1 MYRMWTTLL
10 RKSAFEVS
18 RLYDKFFALAEGG
31 VQAVRRL
38 RREIL
43 TFHFPPEI
51 AKKKKPSLQPAFE
64 VLENRVVPDA
74 ATITSAILRTDDPRN
89 LGLVPIGETSVD
101 ANVGAVRISQPLD
114 FDLSPGTGMGRSP
127 ALVYNS
133 ATVAVRPIVQVTVTP
148 DAHRTTTE
156 IDLQLSWAGTQIG
169 SATYSGSFG
178 STPVLAVE
186 STNPMTQT
194 DHNNWSVTATV
205 KYASGDPDTP
215 SASGTGSFVVQDSS
229 VSGQVDPY
237 GAGWGIRGVD
247 RIFSVTGGLLWAY
260 GTGESDFFASSGGGY
275 TSPTGNFGTLT
286 GNSSI
291 GYTYI
296 ANGQGQEQFAPN
308 GLMTSVACTCN
319 FTATYGYDGTPRLT
333 SVTARDASTT
343 TLDYDGNTGLLRAIT
358 EPGGRKLSIGCAG
371 NATNGGCLTNIVDA
385 AGYTRTMGYDSAFR
399 LTSDTWAPY
408 GTTLTYSPTTGTLNN
423 VNLGS
428 GAATLTYA
436 VAPAALQGLQGAVST
451 ATFSQGTVTDALT
464 RATTYDFDSQGRMLG
479 QHNPVGDSR
488 LWQFDPNALL
498 TASVD
503 GNGNTS
509 TYGYDSFGQL
519 TSEVI
524 PNGPSFTYSRDH
536 STDVAFY
543 DRVTL
548 AVENGVTTSSVYDSQ
563 GQLSFTVDAD
573 THTTTYAWSNHRMTQ
588 QIDPGPLSGV
598 TSYTYDSNFRL
609 TSVVNPVGN
618 TTTTTYD
625 GNGNISQVA
634 VVGGIHTTTYNY
646 DSNNQ
651 LTAQTNA
658 AGDSATYTY
667 SAAGFETTSV
677 VGGITNT
684 QGFDARGLRTFS
696 TDGNGGTTQYKY
708 DTAGEMTA
716 TIDPNAKTWQQSFD
730 ADGRVTQTIDPTKGG
745 MVTTTFKYDNND
757 NVIETT
763 NTNGVD
769 KFSTLQ
775 SYDAANHLTKTV
787 DPDTHTTLESYDS
800 YGRLTLTTDGAG
812 STTSR
817 QIKTSNG
824 LLTAT
829 VDGVGTTTQYN
840 FDTQNRVTQTV
851 VDPTGLNLN
860 TYQYYD
866 KAGHITATVNANT
879 HTTTMVFDT
888 AGNVT
893 ATVDTVG
900 SANLTVLTSYDGD
913 NRVTQTVV
921 DYGASPHLNLTTKQ
935 SYDDAGRVT
944 TAVDANSKTSTMA
957 YDGDSNL
964 IFTKNGAGN
973 TTQNQYDPDNNL
985 TKTIDADN
993 FPWQYTYDA
1002 AGRNIQT
1009 IDPDPNP
1016 HTSTQKY
1023 DHAGRL
1029 TATTDFGGRQTTYTL
1044 DLAGLATKIVD
1055 PNGYTQTLSYDGD
1068 NRVTQTVDGDS
1079 HATSTAYD
1087 GAGRVTL
1094 VTDGN
1099 THTHQTQYD
1108 KAGRMTA
1115 TVDGGNHT
1123 TQMLYDPDGNKTA
1136 VVDPNTHTTQY
1147 AFDQLDRLIKVIDS
1161 DTNTTTYSL
1170 DAAGRA
1176 TNVISPAPTPF
1187 TTTQGF
1193 DGNGHITQLTTQ
1205 DGGIV
1210 NYTYDDAGR
1219 MLTNGNGTFT
1229 YDGRGH
1235 ILTAT
1240 SPLGTGTASYAF
1252 SYDPA
1257 GRLTNVTE
1265 PFTLT
1270 LSYSYDNAGNQTQ
1283 VIDSLGGTTSSTY
1296 DSDNFLT
1303 QRTYQGQTQTF
1314 RFDFANNKEGWNT
1327 TLTRYNDLGG
1337 NTLVAKSV
1345 YGYDSVG
1352 QVTSVLSTDKN
1363 GATINQFVY
1372 SLDSGDRLTS
1382 ETDTQNGATTT
1393 TSYSYDSAGQ
1403 LLPASTLSYTY
1414 DPNGNRTGG
1423 SSAYTV
1429 TTGNQ
1434 MTADLSWTYSYDN
1447 EGNLKEK
1454 DTKRVGSSE
1463 KWMYTYNASNELTE
1477 VNHYNTQGI
1486 HDLTVDYKYD
1496 AFGEQIEEDVNGTA
1510 FAEFGIDGW
1519 NSNMANPTG
1528 NENINVWARLDQNN
1542 HLITR
1547 YVWGDRVDQQLAR
1560 IDLTPATPY
1569 WTLQDRLGSIRDV
1582 IDYNGAVKDD
1592 IQYDAFG
1599 NINLAS
1605 ETNSGFRGWYA
1616 YSGREYDTEINL
1628 QYNHARWYDS
1638 FSGRWISQD
1647 PLGFDAGDSNLYRYV
1662 NNGPTG
1668 AIDPSGLAPDS
1679 MLRYALEVSNNTPYG
1694 SVGLGKEYADIASK
1708 EAQKRFTQAELS
1720 GGKGDAWRHCYWSA
1734 LMANDPRLRNGT
1746 HYVGPNL
1753 LSTGVKTETFP
1764 AYEIGRLYEDMDT
1777 KQSQMDRAMDMHN
1790 NNVGLQIGTK
1800 LGPNASRD
1808 DLMKACDKM
1817 LQRKQLIWIEPELRE
1832 MTPAEKLEDAKRP
1845 VPLQNK
1851 RGLVETGKQQLNGYA
1866 IYNVRDG
1873 YRDEKNRIGD
1883 VYLRTIWYR
1892 TIVTRRDGKE
1902 PKREENC
1909 GQGNWPNDYQVPS
1922 WVWE

>member
-1 MYRMWTTLL
+1 
-10 RKSAFEVS
+10 
-18 RLYDKFFALAEGG
+18 
-31 VQAVRRL
+31 
-38 RREIL
+38 
-43 TFHFPPEI
+43 
-51 AKKKKPSLQPAFE
+51 
-64 VLENRVVPDA
+64 
-74 ATITSAILRTDDPRN
+74 
-89 LGLVPIGETSVD
+89 
-101 ANVGAVRISQPLD
+101 
-114 FDLSPGTGMGRSP
+114 
-127 ALVYNS
+127 
-133 ATVAVRPIVQVTVTP
+133 
-148 DAHRTTTE
+148 
-156 IDLQLSWAGTQIG
+156 
-169 SATYSGSFG
+169 
-178 STPVLAVE
+178 
-186 STNPMTQT
+186 MTQT
-194 DHNNWSVTATV
+194 DHNNWSVMATV

-215 SASGTGSFVVQDSS
+215 SASGTGSVVVQDSS
-229 VSGQVDPY
+229 VSADPY
-237 GAGWGIRGVD
+237 GAGWGISGVD
-247 RIFSVTGGLLWAY
+247 RLFSVTGGMLWAY
-260 GTGESDFFASSGGGY
+260 GTGEAEFFTRTGPGTYS
-275 TSPTGNFGTLT
+275 SPTGNFGTLT
-286 GNSSI
+286 GDTN

-296 ANGQGQEQFAPN
+296 ANGQVREQFSGN
-308 GLMTSVACTCN
+308 GLMTSVVCPCN
-319 FTATYGYDGTPRLT
+319 FTASYGYDGASRLT
-333 SVTARDASTT
+333 SVIARDGSTT
-343 TLDYDGNTGLLRAIT
+343 TIAYGNDAYPFLQSIY
-358 EPGGRKLSIGCAG
+358 EPGGRTLTFSGSVVSGGAG
-371 NATNGGCLTNIVDA
+371 SLAQITDA
-385 AGYTRTMGYDSAFR
+385 AGYTRSMAYDTAYR

-408 GTTLTYSPTTGTLNN
+408 GTSLTYSPTRGTLNN

-436 VAPAALQGLQGAVST
+436 VAPAALQGLQGAVT
-451 ATFSQGTVTDALT
+451 TDTFSQGTITDALT

-479 QHNPVGDSR
+479 QHNPLGDSR
-488 LWQFDPNALL
+488 LWQYAANALL

-503 GNGNTS
+503 GNGNTTS
-509 TYGYDSFGQL
+509 FGYDSNGQI
-519 TSEVI
+519 TSQAV
-524 PNGPSFTYSRDH
+524 PSGPSFTYSRDH

-563 GQLSFTVDAD
+563 GQLSFTVNAD

-609 TSVVNPVGN
+609 IQVVDPDGN
-618 TTTTTYD
+618 ATTTTYD

-634 VVGGIHTTTYNY
+634 VGGIHTTTYSY

-684 QGFDARGLRTFS
+684 QAFDGRGLRTLS
-696 TDGNGGTTQYKY
+696 TDGKGQTTQYQY
-708 DTAGEMTA
+708 DHAGQMTA

-730 ADGRVTQTIDPTKGG
+730 LDGRVVQTIDPTKGG
-745 MVTTTFKYDNND
+745 MVTTTFEYDNND
-757 NVIETT
+757 NVTQSFDSDGVNIFVT
-763 NTNGVD
+763 NQ
-769 KFSTLQ
+769 F
-775 SYDAANHLTKTV
+775 YDPANHLTKTV
-787 DPDTHTTLESYDS
+787 DPDSHATLESYDS

-866 KAGHITATVNANT
+866 KAGHITATVNANG

-900 SANLTVLTSYDGD
+900 GVNLTVLTSYDGD

-935 SYDDAGRVT
+935 YYDDAGRVT
-944 TAVDANSKTSTMA
+944 KSVDASSNTSTMA
-957 YDGDSNL
+957 YDGDSNVTW
-964 IFTKNGAGN
+964 TKNGAGN

-993 FPWQYTYDA
+993 FTWQYAYDF
-1002 AGRNIQT
+1002 AGRSIQT
-1009 IDPDPNP
+1009 TDPNT
-1016 HTSTQKY
+1016 HNSTNSY

-1029 TATTDFGGRQTTYTL
+1029 TATTDFGGRHTTYSL
-1044 DLAGLATKIVD
+1044 DFAGLTTKITD
-1055 PNGYTQTLSYDGD
+1055 PNGYAQTLSYDGD

-1079 HATSTAYD
+1079 HTTSTAYD
-1087 GAGRVTL
+1087 GNGRVTL
-1094 VTDGN
+1094 ITDGN
-1099 THTHQTQYD
+1099 NHTHQTQYD

-1136 VVDPNTHTTQY
+1136 VTDPNTHTTQY
-1147 AFDQLDRLIKVIDS
+1147 GFDQLDRLTSVIDS
-1161 DTNTTTYSL
+1161 DSNTTTYSL
-1170 DAAGRA
+1170 DGGGRA
-1176 TNVISPAPTPF
+1176 TNVVSPAPTPF
-1187 TTTQGF
+1187 TTTQSF
-1193 DGNGHITQLTTQ
+1193 DGNGQITQLTNQ

-1210 NYTYDDAGR
+1210 NYSYDGAGR

-1235 ILTAT
+1235 ILTAS

-1265 PFTLT
+1265 PFGLT

-1296 DSDNFLT
+1296 DSDNYLT
-1303 QRTYQGQTQTF
+1303 RRTYQGQTQTF
-1314 RFDFANNKEGWNT
+1314 RFDFTNNKEGWNT

-1337 NTLVAKSV
+1337 TSLVAKSV

-1352 QVTSVLSTDKN
+1352 QMTSVLSTDKN

-1372 SLDSGDRLTS
+1372 SLDNADRLTS

-1393 TSYSYDSAGQ
+1393 TSYNYDSAGQ
-1403 LLPASTLSYTY
+1403 LTLAGGSSYTY
-1414 DPNGNRTGG
+1414 DNNGNRTGG
-1423 SSAYTV
+1423 SYGV

-1434 MTADLSWTYSYDN
+1434 MTADASWTYSYDN
-1447 EGNLKEK
+1447 EGNLNEK
-1454 DTKRVGSSE
+1454 DKTGSSE
-1463 KWMYTYNASNELTE
+1463 KWKYTYNASNELTE
-1477 VNHYNTQGI
+1477 VKHYDNTGSLT
-1486 HDLTVDYKYD
+1486 LTVDYKYD
-1496 AFGEQIEEDVNGTA
+1496 AFGEQIEEDVNGAA
-1510 FAEFGIDGW
+1510 FVKFGIDGW
-1519 NSNMANPTG
+1519 NSNMASPIG
-1528 NENINVWARLDQNN
+1528 NENRNVWAHLDSSPTSN
-1542 HLITR
+1542 LITR

-1560 IDLTPATPY
+1560 IDLSPPKPY
-1569 WTLQDRLGSIRDV
+1569 WTLQDRLGSVRDV
-1582 IDYNGAVKDD
+1582 IDNNGAVQDD

-1599 NINLAS
+1599 NITA
-1605 ETNSGFRGWYA
+1605 ETPGGSAYRGWYA
-1616 YSGREYDTEINL
+1616 YSGRELDTEINL

-1668 AIDPSGLAPDS
+1668 VTDPSGLEDTCDKFVNAKNPSAKVYVIAFEGLAGSALLGND
-1679 MLRYALEVSNNTPYG
+1679 MLKQNFVSPYEKEFNNVIFKYYSQSEFLTAATFIRKNIT
-1694 SVGLGKEYADIASK
+1694 SQVGQKTIRNRFVLLGFSA
-1708 EAQKRFTQAELS
+1708 
-1720 GGKGDAWRHCYWSA
+1720 GGDAVTRTVDNLATSGLMVKGAGWTTIDLAFTVDPVAMNRGPKGNVLGRAESFANFKIPERQAGNVKEKMVTKWVNFYQESDTRTLFGGFSIIGKQIPGAENILIPAKGFTGFSNQGKMIPAETAA
-1734 LMANDPRLRNGT
+1734 LNGHMRITQLAVVRNRWQKELKAVSQMPDVVLMPAAND
-1746 HYVGPNL
+1746 
-1753 LSTGVKTETFP
+1753 
-1764 AYEIGRLYEDMDT
+1764 
-1777 KQSQMDRAMDMHN
+1777 
-1790 NNVGLQIGTK
+1790 
-1800 LGPNASRD
+1800 
-1808 DLMKACDKM
+1808 
-1817 LQRKQLIWIEPELRE
+1817 
-1832 MTPAEKLEDAKRP
+1832 
-1845 VPLQNK
+1845 
-1851 RGLVETGKQQLNGYA
+1851 
-1866 IYNVRDG
+1866 
-1873 YRDEKNRIGD
+1873 
-1883 VYLRTIWYR
+1883 
-1892 TIVTRRDGKE
+1892 
-1902 PKREENC
+1902 
-1909 GQGNWPNDYQVPS
+1909 
-1922 WVWE
+1922 